1 MRTGGVHKGAPGVVA
16 QPGAKG
22 RPALPREPLGAANLM
37 RLVDGLAKGYPDRV
51 FGTETGRKSA
61 EWMASQMKAIG
72 LEPAV
77 GDSFL
82 QAFTWD
88 IAGEAWPGQNVAGI
102 LRGTD
107 PKLADEFIVV
117 AAHHDS
123 QEDTRQGANDNAS
136 GCAGVLAIAQ
146 ALAKDPP
153 KRSVLFITFDGEEGL
168 RYADKYQPGRRGS
181 KLYAAEP
188 LVPLAKTALLVNM
201 DMIGQVHLER
211 GARSDIHQWASRD
224 SFAKQVLARASKA
237 TLQPGETAVSGYP
250 EQHDQAQMF
259 STDAE
264 PLYRLGV
271 PTVNFLSGRDLDNHA
286 PEDDM
291 GRVIPERIAQYAKLC
306 HQCVVEGANHPESLS
321 QMGITPGGLMPTYP
335 LIRANKSAGLQ
346 VPEEEQLR
354 LTDLGSRLPEFK
366 AASKALARALLEE
379 PAHAQAAGIDL
390 AALVEAHGGLVK
402 EPVLAAVRAHHAE
415 LAAAHRDVNKNDAAA
430 RKPLLAQLKATEGI
444 EDILSGAIYIQKIE
458 KAGAYYMQQ
467 VPERLAELNR
477 GARRLG
483 LSAALKDV
491 VFKHD
496 VVAFAPTVSADRAVH
511 IARQT
516 LAGLG
521 MEVGAAAFAL
531 ISPEVAA
538 QTEQGV
544 AKADLQTIDAAIL
557 SRAKEA
563 TGRGRLARGACRPMV
578 LDAVLTA
585 QLSGIKGTG
594 AKWVENFAAKN
605 RFTDFAGILK
615 DVAPSAEVKAKLSDL
630 AEAMIA
636 KPSAA
641 TAVTFYREFFT
652 QMAGAPDAVQSLD
665 DLRGLGKPG
674 ALTALLE
681 ASAERARGEAEH
693 GVVAAAADDPMVATL
708 SAIRAFVSAAVELN
722 ALFDQERA
730 TVRPDVSLA
739 QVKAAID
746 KAETTAEQMGAS
758 DVAKEIGA
766 FSAWLTPFLALE
778 GPAKLQAKT
787 RVANAQAAQ
796 AGFRP
801 HWSKYAERLP
811 GAELGLAAGDLGSAI
826 NAFRALKPK
835 ADALEAEGRQDALV
849 ERHMKQLAMLATV
862 EGALNQLSSA
872 PSPKAEA
879 NLRAA
884 QPQFEALMGQ
894 DGARWLQDTL
904 KDLEQLHRLDEVQM
918 GRGARGGP
926 LSVVAVRAALGR
938 EGRR

>member
-1 MRTGGVHKGAPGVVA
+1 
-16 QPGAKG
+16 
-22 RPALPREPLGAANLM
+22 
-37 RLVDGLAKGYPDRV
+37 
-51 FGTETGRKSA
+51 
-61 EWMASQMKAIG
+61 
-72 LEPAV
+72 
-77 GDSFL
+77 
-82 QAFTWD
+82 
-88 IAGEAWPGQNVAGI
+88 
-102 LRGTD
+102 
-107 PKLADEFIVV
+107 
-117 AAHHDS
+117 
-123 QEDTRQGANDNAS
+123 
-136 GCAGVLAIAQ
+136 
-146 ALAKDPP
+146 
-153 KRSVLFITFDGEEGL
+153 
-168 RYADKYQPGRRGS
+168 
-181 KLYAAEP
+181 
-188 LVPLAKTALLVNM
+188 
-201 DMIGQVHLER
+201 
-211 GARSDIHQWASRD
+211 
-224 SFAKQVLARASKA
+224 
-237 TLQPGETAVSGYP
+237 
-250 EQHDQAQMF
+250 
-259 STDAE
+259 
-264 PLYRLGV
+264 
-271 PTVNFLSGRDLDNHA
+271 
-286 PEDDM
+286 
-291 GRVIPERIAQYAKLC
+291 
-306 HQCVVEGANHPESLS
+306 
-321 QMGITPGGLMPTYP
+321 
-335 LIRANKSAGLQ
+335 
-346 VPEEEQLR
+346 
-354 LTDLGSRLPEFK
+354 
-366 AASKALARALLEE
+366 
-379 PAHAQAAGIDL
+379 
-390 AALVEAHGGLVK
+390 
-402 EPVLAAVRAHHAE
+402 
-415 LAAAHRDVNKNDAAA
+415 
-430 RKPLLAQLKATEGI
+430 
-444 EDILSGAIYIQKIE
+444 
-458 KAGAYYMQQ
+458 
-467 VPERLAELNR
+467 
-477 GARRLG
+477 
-483 LSAALKDV
+483 
-491 VFKHD
+491 
-496 VVAFAPTVSADRAVH
+496 
-511 IARQT
+511 
-516 LAGLG
+516 
-521 MEVGAAAFAL
+521 
-531 ISPEVAA
+531 
-538 QTEQGV
+538 
-544 AKADLQTIDAAIL
+544 
-557 SRAKEA
+557 
-563 TGRGRLARGACRPMV
+563 
-578 LDAVLTA
+578 
-585 QLSGIKGTG
+585 
-594 AKWVENFAAKN
+594 
-605 RFTDFAGILK
+605 
-615 DVAPSAEVKAKLSDL
+615 
-630 AEAMIA
+630 
-636 KPSAA
+636 
-641 TAVTFYREFFT
+641 
-652 QMAGAPDAVQSLD
+652 VQSLD